1 MIFHITLI
9 NDQGIM
15 LEHSLDL
22 ACTDGATWAEFIAL
36 PAVKDLQL
44 MNPTMKILDVTPDGM
59 PDWFSDA
66 EQQSRQLANMGMK
79 KTQVVGYAPEY
90 QELGET
96 E

>member
-1 MIFHITLI
+1 
-9 NDQGIM
+9 M

-22 ACTDGATWAEFIAL
+22 PITDNANYDEFMQL
-36 PAVKDLQL
+36 ESVRDLLL
-44 MNPTMKILDVTPDGM
+44 MNPTMRVQDVTPDGI